1 MVKAE
6 TVTTYRS
13 RLFPLWFCTHKHFSS
28 DIFIFSCLYFPTD
41 TFPASLSHCLFHLA
55 LQPSLSPPCLLS
67 LFCHCRH
74 VLLLPYLKSIMIHP
88 ISSLTHLLYPP
99 IAPHWNC
106 WNQTSSQPSFKSA
119 LCAWM
124 AWICQPY
131 PRCHWTY
138 PSLWG
143 LLPLDFCYSFPS
155 WFSSYLSVTFAGL
168 TWPPYSLPMGLLVV
182 LCTWSLFPPCAPSLR
197 EPHPQIHRLCW
208 WLTNPPPSSNT
219 SLFLSG
225 LKFWPVLL
233 AFNHGCLASSS
244 NLV

>member
-1 MVKAE
+1 MSFVPFLPLQTRFTSPISE
-6 TVTTYRS
+6 VYHDSPYFFFDTSPVSTY
-13 RLFPLWFCTHKHFSS
+13 CT
-28 DIFIFSCLYFPTD
+28 
-41 TFPASLSHCLFHLA
+41 SLEL
-55 LQPSLSPPCLLS
+55 
-67 LFCHCRH
+67 
-74 VLLLPYLKSIMIHP
+74 LKSNFL
-88 ISSLTHLLYPP
+88 S
-99 IAPHWNC
+99 
-106 WNQTSSQPSFKSA
+106 TSSQPSFKSA

-168 TWPPYSLPMGLLVV
+168 TWPPYSLPLGLLVV

>member
-13 RLFPLWFCTHKHFSS
+13 RLFPLWFCTQKHFSS

-74 VLLLPYLKSIMIHP
+74 VLLLPNLKSIMIHP

-106 WNQTSSQPSFKSA
+106 WNQTSYQPLPSQAS
-119 LCAWM
+119 
-124 AWICQPY
+124 
-131 PRCHWTY
+131 
-138 PSLWG
+138 
-143 LLPLDFCYSFPS
+143 
-155 WFSSYLSVTFAGL
+155 
-168 TWPPYSLPMGLLVV
+168 SLPCVHGWLGSASPIHVVIGRTLLFEVSF
-182 LCTWSLFPPCAPSLR
+182 LLISATLFHLGSPP
-197 EPHPQIHRLCW
+197 
-208 WLTNPPPSSNT
+208 T
-219 SLFLSG
+219 SQSPLQDSPDL
-225 LKFWPVLL
+225 PT
-233 AFNHGCLASSS
+233 HCLWDC
-244 NLV
+244 